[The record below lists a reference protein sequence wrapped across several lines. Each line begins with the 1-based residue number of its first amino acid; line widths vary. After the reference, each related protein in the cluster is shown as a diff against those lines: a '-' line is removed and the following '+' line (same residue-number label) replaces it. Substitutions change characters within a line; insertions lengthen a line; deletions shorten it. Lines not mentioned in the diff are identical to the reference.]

1 MSSASLSPFVVLK
14 FGGTSVSSLA
24 RWQTI
29 ASLIRRRQGEGL
41 RVVVVCSA
49 VSGVSNLLERLL
61 PEAVAGTAAGT
72 LHAIRSRHDTLAAE
86 LGVPLNAASAELEE
100 VERIASGVTLLGE
113 FGPRLQARVMAT
125 GELMSTRLGAA
136 WLQNEGVAAEWCD
149 ARGLLASEEGP
160 NESRHYLSATCL
172 CAPDAAMQQSLGAVV
187 ITQGFI
193 ARDPAG
199 RTVLLGRG
207 GSDTSGAYLAAKLSA
222 SRLEIWT
229 DVAGMYTADPRV
241 VPHARLLRR
250 LHFDEA
256 QELAATGAKVLHPR
270 SISPCRDAGIPL
282 WIRSTPEPEV
292 EGTILGS
299 GAASG
304 ARVRAITA
312 RSGILLLS
320 METLGMW
327 QEPGFLARA
336 FAVLARHGLSV
347 DLVATSESNVTV
359 SLDSLAN
366 ALDARV
372 LDAAVAE
379 LRTLSDVRVI
389 GPCAAVSLVGRA
401 IRSILH
407 EIGPAL
413 EAFAEHRIHLVS
425 QAASDLNLTVVVD
438 EDQASRLVLAL
449 HQRLL
454 EGGDATDLG
463 PAWRPPVATEPG
475 WWTARRDALLSAAV
489 AGTPVY
495 VHDLAGVHEQV
506 VAVQKLPLDRR
517 FFAMKAC
524 PVPEVVAAIAAAG
537 LGLECVSAGEL
548 RLARSVAP
556 AAALLFTPN
565 VASREEYVEAIA
577 FGAQLTVDSEFPLRA
592 WPELFS
598 GRDILLRIDPGEGR
612 GHHRHVRT
620 AGGASK
626 FGLLPDAVPA
636 LAALAAQVG
645 ARIVGVHAHAGSGV
659 NEAGAWAET
668 AEFLLGFRDI
678 LPDLRI
684 LDLGGGLGIPYRP
697 GDPRLDLE
705 AVAAAL
711 VPIRAKAPGME
722 LWMEPGRFL
731 VAEAGVLS
739 VRVTQVR
746 RKGDRCFVGVDAGMN
761 ALLRPALYGAWHPIV
776 NLSRRV
782 GASVVCDVVGPIC
795 ESADVLGRDRTLTD
809 PQEGDVLLIGLAGAY
824 GLAMASTY
832 NSRALPRSVVL
843 G

>member
-1 MSSASLSPFVVLK
+1 MSSASPSSFVVLK
-14 FGGTSVSSLA
+14 FGGTSVSSLV

-29 ASLIRRRQGEGL
+29 ASLIRRRQEEGF

-72 LHAIRSRHDTLAAE
+72 LHAIRSRHESLAAE
-86 LGVPLNAASAELEE
+86 LGVPLGTATAELEE
-100 VERIASGVTLLGE
+100 VERIASGVALLGE

-136 WLQNEGVAAEWCD
+136 WLQSEGVSAEWRD
-149 ARGLLASEEGP
+149 ARELLSSEEGP
-160 NESRHYLSATCL
+160 NESRHFLSATCP
-172 CAPDAAMQQSLGAVV
+172 CAPDATMQQALSSVV

-193 ARDPAG
+193 ARDAAG

-207 GSDTSGAYLAAKLSA
+207 GSDTSAAYLAAKLSA

-379 LRTLSDVRVI
+379 LRGLSDVRVI
-389 GPCAAVSLVGRA
+389 GPCAAVSLVGRQ

-463 PAWRPPVATEPG
+463 PAWRPPVASEPG
-475 WWTARRDALLSAAV
+475 WWTARRDALLSAAAV
-489 AGTPVY
+489 GTPVY
-495 VHDLAGVHEQV
+495 VHDLAGVREQV
-506 VAVQKLPLDRR
+506 SAVRKLPLDRR

-524 PVPEVVAAIAAAG
+524 PVPEVVAAIAGAG
-537 LGLECVSAGEL
+537 LGLECVSAGEIA
-548 RLARSVAP
+548 LARSVAP
-556 AAALLFTPN
+556 TSELLFTPN
-565 VASREEYVEAIA
+565 VASRAEYVEAIA
-577 FGAQLTVDSEFPLRA
+577 AGAQLTVDSEFPLRA

-645 ARIVGVHAHAGSGV
+645 ARIIGVHAHAGSGV
-659 NEAGAWAET
+659 NDPGAWAET

-697 GDPRLDLE
+697 GDPRLDLA
-705 AVAAAL
+705 AVAASLA
-711 VPIRAKAPGME
+711 PIRAKAPGLG

-731 VAEAGVLS
+731 VAEAGALL

-746 RKGDRCFVGVDAGMN
+746 RKGERCFVGVDAGMN

-832 NSRALPRSVVL
+832 NSRALPRSVVF